1 MSLDKDLFKID
12 GFEISFHEKS
22 KRIINIK
29 IKEEIIKR
37 IIKQFFIPTLVLI
50 ASLIILFN
58 KDQFNYSK
66 IQYILFF
73 IGSFCCLF

>member
-29 IKEEIIKR
+29 IKEEIIKKL
-37 IIKQFFIPTLVLI
+37 IFPFHKFDISTLTARSFPFRSSEGAVLV
-50 ASLIILFN
+50 F
-58 KDQFNYSK
+58 
-66 IQYILFF
+66 QYR
-73 IGSFCCLF
+73 SHVW